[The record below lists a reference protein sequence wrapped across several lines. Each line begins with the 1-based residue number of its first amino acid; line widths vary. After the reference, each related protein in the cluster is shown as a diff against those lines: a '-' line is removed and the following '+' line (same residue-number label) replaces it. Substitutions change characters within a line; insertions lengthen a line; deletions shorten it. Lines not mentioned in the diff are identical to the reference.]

1 MKPDNIDWWLWR
13 DSAGSVRHVSLRE
26 TGYLP
31 THPLLHGYENL
42 SELHEGNVARTAREV
57 LHADLLKILQSTHR
71 PDAVLRLHLLSSL
84 PDIWQTVPFEC
95 LGLNDLQVIRH
106 AAPPHALSITLT
118 EPGGTLLNL
127 WPRHEPVQPARD
139 LSRHPVCHLY
149 TRNPED
155 NLDRGDT
162 GSWLAVVAH
171 GNEQAEGPPLR
182 LADDTPWQ
190 LPREQNLPPL
200 VLLMACG
207 TACGNLLRYGKK
219 LLDAGVRTVV
229 VASGLLDAEAA
240 RDFLNRFAEAWP
252 AGQSI
257 GELWFRLRTEDE
269 RPHGCRRL
277 YLLGDAGL
285 RVVRAGMA
293 ETSGPSTGSGLTAA
307 ETGSGL
313 TVGETN
319 SGQAVGETGSVR
331 TEKEAPRPDGE
342 RLGLI
347 AAAQTE
353 LQQEKVGPALATLL
367 ATLTL
372 GQLLDSG
379 DLDGIQYQF
388 WPSLGIN
395 EPGTTEQRRLLNA
408 VTDYPDQI
416 PPIVQWWLIPWQVYL
431 AESLDHDRMITLMR
445 QRETLQGQPHIPLF
459 VHLYWSLPHY
469 RMGCYSQ
476 AMSHVMEGLRSCH
489 DADTHRIQGGDLL
502 GMLGNLLLDLNLPG
516 ATLKV
521 LDLLH
526 RDLNYRTDAHAR
538 DEHFRLLDRKARC
551 ALRTGE
557 LPRARALYQ
566 KKLQLARAM
575 GEDGLRETGWLLYL
589 AAWGGWE
596 DSGTRAAVLHALN
609 ETATDPVSLA
619 GNSNIVYLLR
629 ALAAW
634 AWLGQDEAAWQTVAA
649 WKEILD
655 RHCLDKG
662 PPGFIWVFQYRAA
675 RNFGYALPD
684 LSEWQMLEVGLE
696 EQAYWLELTVLNAL
710 LGHAAHSE
718 RALNNLQGQRQ
729 DALKSLA
736 PIPDW
741 LQPELGG
748 ISQELEQR
756 QALERQIWLEQVAA
770 WSTGES
776 GERADDTIRLRETG
790 LLPL

>member
-1 MKPDNIDWWLWR
+1 MKSDSIDLWLWR
-13 DSAGSVRHVSLRE
+13 DATGSVRYVSLRE

-31 THPLLHGYENL
+31 ALPLLHGDENL
-42 SELHEGNVARTAREV
+42 SELHEGNVARTARDV

-84 PDIWQTVPFEC
+84 PDIWQTVPLEC
-95 LGLNDLQVIRH
+95 LGLNNLQVIRH
-106 AAPPHALSITLT
+106 AAAPHGVSVTST

-155 NLDRGDT
+155 NLNRGDT

-182 LADDTPWQ
+182 LADNTPWQ

-277 YLLGDAGL
+277 YLLGDSGL

-293 ETSGPSTGSGLTAA
+293 ETSGPSTGSGR
-307 ETGSGL
+307 
-313 TVGETN
+313 TVGETS
-319 SGQAVGETGSVR
+319 SGL

-342 RLGLI
+342 RLRLI

-353 LQQEKVGPALATLL
+353 LQQEKAGPALANVL

-372 GQLLDSG
+372 GQLLDYG
-379 DLDGIQYQF
+379 DLDGIQYKL
-388 WPSLGIN
+388 WPSLDMDEAGEN
-395 EPGTTEQRRLLNA
+395 EQRQLLKA
-408 VTDYPDQI
+408 VTDHPAAI
-416 PPIVQWWLIPWQVYL
+416 PPIVQWWLIPWLAYL

-445 QRETLQGQPHIPLF
+445 QCEALQNQPHIPLF
-459 VHLYWSLPHY
+459 VYLYWSLPHY

-476 AMSHVMEGLRSCH
+476 AMTHVMAGLRRCY
-489 DADTHRIQGGDLL
+489 DADMHRIQGGDLL
-502 GMLGNLLLDLNLPG
+502 GMLANLLLDINLPG

-538 DEHFRLLDRKARC
+538 DESFRLLDRKARC
-551 ALRTGE
+551 ALRTGQI
-557 LPRARALYQ
+557 PRARALYQ

-589 AAWGGWE
+589 AAWGGEE
-596 DSGTRAAVLHALN
+596 DASARAAVLQALN

-619 GNSNIVYLLR
+619 GNSNTVYLLR

-684 LSEWQMLEVGLE
+684 MSEWQMLEVGLE

-718 RALNNLQGQRQ
+718 RALNCLHGQRQ
-729 DALKSLA
+729 DALKSLE
-736 PIPDW
+736 PLPDW
-741 LQPELGG
+741 LQPQLGG
-748 ISQELEQR
+748 IHRELEQR
-756 QALERQIWLEQVAA
+756 QEQERLIWLEQIATRPAA
-770 WSTGES
+770 KSIENSEPVGNLPDMGGVVT
-776 GERADDTIRLRETG
+776 LRQSG